1 MLENTFS
8 NHRKCHITSQRAIF
22 SQETVGIV
30 LILIM
35 KLELLLIPFFVL
47 PNKVPDSPES
57 KHAVPKP
64 DPPKSKSHV
73 QPDSRGAKTTN
84 VPTTRNRG
92 RSVYRYR
99 HRERVL
105 WRFQVFLRP
114 AWVLL

>member
-1 MLENTFS
+1 
-8 NHRKCHITSQRAIF
+8 
-22 SQETVGIV
+22 
-30 LILIM
+30 M

-84 VPTTRNRG
+84 VPARG
-92 RSVYRYR
+92 RDAYRYR
-99 HRERVL
+99 QRDRVL

-114 AWVLL
+114 ALVLLYL